1 MRKKIGRCLLGVLI
15 LVVGICGAYRMAQA
29 EDIGNDVQGL
39 SASDAT
45 VIRSDGLVV
54 KDGDVLEKGQQY
66 IVAYKW
72 KITDGVSVEN
82 GDTATFELPSS
93 AWIHGAF
100 SSPLWLTTDNQ
111 QRIVAGRVELA
122 ENAHQGTITFNE
134 NMQGYNMNRD
144 ASLQFYVTG
153 TGQSTGGSDSSAV
166 APSDDGSGSG
176 SGTGTDSGSGTVTNE
191 NFDINKVGWEADSS
205 TIGSGS
211 SAESV
216 PTTMYWNIVINGHN
230 ENYGDTTVTDD
241 LGPYQTY
248 IPGSF
253 ALDGNSAGAGGT
265 VTQQGSELTF
275 KFTNVTKKIGFTF
288 QAKIDTPTG
297 FGKLYNDAILTTDNA
312 FPDQTDSQHA
322 LITSKTVHASRGWGM
337 DLVMGGTYYGAVSFF
352 KFQTGTTLGVADAFY
367 NLFDQETGKLVLT
380 RKTDKNGYLTVPG
393 LQAGKYYFKESSA
406 PSGYGVNSSEVPFTI
421 DRSNQNSV
429 VSVSQND
436 DILSESSTS
445 SDSDTSSEPI
455 VSSDSGTSS
464 EPSEPSASDN
474 SSTPSTSSDPSFSND
489 SSTPSEPSVP
499 SIPSNSSDSSTPMIS
514 SNPSLSSDSD
524 SSVGSNQSQVTVL
537 VPSSSTGSAGSSS
550 RPVTDNGA
558 NGGTTGIAQVTPS
571 SVTKKTKVVPPTKN
585 QGKMTAVVKINRP
598 QTSGAARDISRL
610 PQTSEQQRVSAFV
623 LGVLV
628 LGGALSYQAWRRRD

>member
-29 EDIGNDVQGL
+29 KDIGNDVQGL

-45 VIRSDGLVV
+45 VTRSDGLVV

-66 IVAYKW
+66 TVAYKW
-72 KITDGVSVEN
+72 KIADGVSVEN

-93 AWIHGAF
+93 AWIHGAY
-100 SSPLWLTTDNQ
+100 SNPLWLTTDNQ
-111 QRIVAGRVELA
+111 QKIVVGRVELA

-134 NMQGYNMNRD
+134 NMQGYNTNRD
-144 ASLQFYVTG
+144 ASLQFFVTG
-153 TGQSTGGSDSSAV
+153 TGQSTSG
-166 APSDDGSGSG
+166 DGSGG
-176 SGTGTDSGSGTVTNE
+176 TGTGTDSGSGTVTNE

-205 TIGSGS
+205 MIGSGS
-211 SAESV
+211 SAESA

-288 QAKIDTPTG
+288 QVKIDTPTG
-297 FGKLYNDAILTTDNA
+297 FGKLYNDAVLKTDNA

-337 DLVMGGTYYGAVSFF
+337 DPVIGGTYYGAVSFF
-352 KFQTGTTLGVADAFY
+352 KFQTGTTLGLADAFY
-367 NLFDQETGKLVLT
+367 NLFDQETGKLLLT
-380 RKTDKNGYLTVPG
+380 RKTNGDGYITVSG

-406 PSGYGVNSSEVPFTI
+406 PSGYDVNSSEVSFTV

-445 SDSDTSSEPI
+445 SEPDTSSEPIISSDSDTSSEP
-455 VSSDSGTSS
+455 SEPNTSGT
-464 EPSEPSASDN
+464 
-474 SSTPSTSSDPSFSND
+474 SSTPSTSSDSSFSND
-489 SSTPSEPSVP
+489 SSTPSEPSVS
-499 SIPSNSSDSSTPMIS
+499 SISSSFSASSTPMIS
-514 SNPSLSSDSD
+514 SNPSLSSNSD

-537 VPSSSTGSAGSSS
+537 VPSSSTGSTGSSS

-558 NGGTTGIAQVTPS
+558 NGGATGIAQVTPS

-598 QTSGAARDISRL
+598 QTSGTARDISRL

-623 LGVLV
+623 LGILV